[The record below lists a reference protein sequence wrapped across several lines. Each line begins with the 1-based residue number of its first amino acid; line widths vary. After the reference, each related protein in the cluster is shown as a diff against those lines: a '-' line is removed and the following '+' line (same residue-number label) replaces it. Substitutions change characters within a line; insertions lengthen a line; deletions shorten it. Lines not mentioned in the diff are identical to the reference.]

1 MMILYWTDGNPN
13 SYPVGSGEVIIS
25 LGNRY
30 PILHLQVEGNHMDP
44 TRPVATVASV
54 RAHLE
59 DLKVALQGVGGRI
72 EVVDVKQGVCVI
84 KFRVRT
90 WVVRSVMAGYHHP
103 R

>member
-1 MMILYWTDGNPN
+1 MLSYRTDGNPN

-25 LGNRY
+25 LGT
-30 PILHLQVEGNHMDP
+30 ILHLQVEGNHMDP

-90 WVVRSVMAGYHHP
+90 WVVRSVMAGYHHS